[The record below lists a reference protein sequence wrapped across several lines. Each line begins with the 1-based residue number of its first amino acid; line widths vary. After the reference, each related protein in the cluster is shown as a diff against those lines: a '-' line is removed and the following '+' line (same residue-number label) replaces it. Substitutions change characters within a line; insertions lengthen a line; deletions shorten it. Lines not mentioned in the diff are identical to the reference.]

1 MENINE
7 NKDRLLTAY
16 SFLAALNENGGNIY
30 DKVYLPLCKRAMSYY
45 ARKHNSGKAIDIQEL
60 IKDQYGIQI
69 PIVLVRKLIEAV
81 QTSLSRSKKTKFNFQ
96 VMEGGDSFSFQS
108 FIYSDLEEHYQS
120 EKRDVNALQGKFEE
134 FVRQRN
140 TDPTTIPSFSA
151 FISKHTQSLSAFF
164 SGKVER
170 FDEKDCEES
179 YILHIRFLQYVEQYD
194 NDAHKV
200 LIRILIGS
208 IIASYLESEVDL
220 NAKLEKGIVYYL
232 DTKIVLQALDLQ
244 RAEDT
249 MPIIELLKLIKET
262 GGTLKILD
270 ITFDELQTTIQTAI
284 QRFNN
289 DNPTTTINEACVRQ
303 KKNKTWLVQFKGQLA
318 TTLKKDLNIEVET
331 LSDKLYKTYISTEDT
346 GELRKIWYRK
356 LAADHDVAA
365 YLYVRDR
372 RKAYTSNSNIVQKA
386 MCWFVT
392 PNLCLYHFNM
402 AHKKGTI
409 NEIVM
414 PEELTSLLFLKNPS
428 KLSKRV
434 AKIGLSE
441 LIAQTL
447 SEEYPSKE
455 LICEFS
461 AALKNSE
468 TNLTQAQYE
477 LLMCEISHEST
488 LKIQKILE
496 DDNTNKAQFD
506 ANVLNLLSQY
516 ETRQKNNDLQRQK
529 YNEQQEREREQLQNK
544 IDSLSQTV
552 EGLNNKLD
560 EQGKKHSE
568 KGRRQML
575 WIFVLIGIII
585 VMICS
590 FVLWY
595 FDDLLLWAKKIIQ
608 IILACGGLWSFG
620 SFVLNLC
627 PKIGDWFTKC
637 RK

>member
-7 NKDRLLTAY
+7 NKNQLLTAY

-30 DKVYLPLCKRAMSYY
+30 DKVYLPLCKRAISYY
-45 ARKHNSGKAIDIQEL
+45 AQRHNSGKAIDIQEL
-60 IKDQYGIQI
+60 IKEQYGIQI
-69 PIVLVRKLIEAV
+69 PIVLVRKLIETV
-81 QTSLSRSKKTKFNFQ
+81 QTSLSRSKKTKFDFQ
-96 VMEGGDSFSFQS
+96 AMEGGDSFSFQS
-108 FIYSDLEEHYQS
+108 FIYSDLEEHYQN
-120 EKRDVNALQGKFEE
+120 EKRDVNALQSKFEE
-134 FVRQRN
+134 FVKQQN
-140 TDPTTIPSFSA
+140 IEPATIPSFSS

-164 SGKVER
+164 SGKVEG
-170 FDEKDCEES
+170 FDETDCEES

-194 NDAHKV
+194 NDAHRV

-220 NAKLEKGIVYYL
+220 NAKLEKGIIYYL

-249 MPIIELLKLIKET
+249 MPIIELLKLIQET
-262 GGTLKILD
+262 GGSLRILD

-318 TTLKKDLNIEVET
+318 TILKKELNIEVET

-346 GELRKIWYRK
+346 GELKKIWYRK
-356 LAADHDVAA
+356 LAAEHDVAA

-372 RKAYTSNSNIVQKA
+372 RKSYVSNSNIVQKA

-392 PNLCLYHFNM
+392 PNLRLYHFNM
-402 AHKKGTI
+402 AHHKKGTI

-414 PEELTSLLFLKNPS
+414 PEELTSLLFLKNPT
-428 KLSKRV
+428 KLSERV
-434 AKIGLSE
+434 AKIGLGE

-461 AALKNSE
+461 AAIKNSG
-468 TNLTQAQYE
+468 TNLTQEQYE

-488 LKIQKILE
+488 LKIQKML

-506 ANVLNLLSQY
+506 VNVLKLLAQY
-516 ETRQKNNDLQRQK
+516 ETKQKNNDLQRQK
-529 YNEQQEREREQLQNK
+529 YNEQQEKEREQLQNR

-552 EGLNNKLD
+552 VGLNSKLD
-560 EQGKKHSE
+560 EQDKKHNR
-568 KGRRQML
+568 KDRRHML

-595 FDDLLLWAKKIIQ
+595 FDNLLLWVKKIIQ
-608 IILACGGLWSFG
+608 VILACGGLWSFG
-620 SFVLNLC
+620 SFMLNLC
-627 PKIGDWFTKC
+627 PKIGDRFTKC
-637 RK
+637 NK